1 MQHSQFYPK
10 STSGDTV
17 FIAYTSKK
25 RTICITVY

>member
-10 STSGDTV
+10 SIPEDTV
-17 FIAYTSKK
+17 FIASASKK